1 MLWKVSALG
10 ATMVAASATMG
21 CVEEPMGPPTRVP
34 EPYRAMASAQ
44 LQTVG
49 EPGPQD
55 RPFGEALVAYAL
67 EVDRIHAFEGARA
80 DAAIGWAVLQLAR
93 ILERLPAAAAEPAL
107 RRAAAAIRANETETQ
122 TETETDPD
130 DESSKP
136 AVTPVERTK
145 QSLAIV
151 ATALLQL
158 AATAYRETPQIA
170 VAARVFAATVDGI
183 NPESS
188 SPDRPGILDA
198 LVHAQRVLAGMYAV
212 NVAPPNQINHEPAG
226 VRPG

>member
-21 CVEEPMGPPTRVP
+21 CVEAPMGPPTRVP

-49 EPGPQD
+49 SPGPQD
-55 RPFGEALVAYAL
+55 QPFGEALSAYAL
-67 EVDRIHAFEGARA
+67 EVNRIHAFEGARA
-80 DAAIGWAVLQLAR
+80 DAAISWAVLQLAR

-107 RRAAAAIRANETETQ
+107 RRAAAAIRANETATA
-122 TETETDPD
+122 TETDP
-130 DESSKP
+130 EGEINEP
-136 AVTPVERTK
+136 AMTPVERTK

-158 AATAYRETPQIA
+158 AANTYREVPQIA
-170 VAARVFAATVDGI
+170 ATARVFASTVEGI

-188 SPDRPGILDA
+188 VPDRPGIRDA

-212 NVAPPNQINHEPAG
+212 NVAPASHAQHEPAG
-226 VRPG
+226 LRPD